1 MIKRGKLGSLR
12 VDNPVGLHQVSPSPD
27 GESVSTVIIDLKVAE
42 DESAP
47 FCIAPKVNE
56 ILVSRPDNGI
66 KV

>member
-42 DESAP
+42 DEIRAFLYSSQSERNP
-47 FCIAPKVNE
+47 RQSP
-56 ILVSRPDNGI
+56 R
-66 KV
+66 